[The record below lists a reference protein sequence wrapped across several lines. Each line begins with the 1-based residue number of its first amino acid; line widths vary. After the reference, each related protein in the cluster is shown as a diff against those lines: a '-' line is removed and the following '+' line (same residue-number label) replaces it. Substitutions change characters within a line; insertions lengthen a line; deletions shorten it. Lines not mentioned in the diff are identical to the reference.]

1 MYTII
6 VTSVVYVPIAAK
18 WLDIVHLKPNKTES
32 VVLGTLAKSEYGNAY
47 SIWKASGLKHYPT
60 VLRTLKKLEK
70 KSLVK
75 TVDKNGKRGETTY
88 SSTFQGT
95 LVFYIFSNNENK
107 LIELLIKVSRLFRE
121 LNKLEGAERYATGAI
136 RDFILNS
143 QKEKMRLCFDD
154 ALEETM
160 LDFVRDNLSDF
171 WLNSDK
177 EAEDWLI
184 KMSRVEWIRQIILA
198 NIRNQRIMMSKG
210 AKNLEI
216 LEKAISTS

>member
-1 MYTII
+1 
-6 VTSVVYVPIAAK
+6 
-18 WLDIVHLKPNKTES
+18 
-32 VVLGTLAKSEYGNAY
+32 
-47 SIWKASGLKHYPT
+47 
-60 VLRTLKKLEK
+60 
-70 KSLVK
+70 
-75 TVDKNGKRGETTY
+75 
-88 SSTFQGT
+88 
-95 LVFYIFSNNENK
+95 
-107 LIELLIKVSRLFRE
+107 
-121 LNKLEGAERYATGAI
+121 
-136 RDFILNS
+136 
-143 QKEKMRLCFDD
+143 MRLCFDD

-198 NIRNQRIMMSKG
+198 NIRNQRIMLSKG